1 MEIQG
6 KDSRPDRLHCPAG
19 EDRFTRE
26 ENTPAAASPGLAYWC
41 SAIVA
46 HKEIAPKDMAFMI
59 AQPRFADACRAS
71 IRSSTER
78 YGRNRLLSRVT
89 RDISRLFYGYLVLY
103 LDARGGITLSAI
115 QDLCRGIG
123 LASPGRAQAILF
135 HLRAIGYIKTDP
147 ASTDRRS
154 RRYVPS
160 PEMRD
165 SLREAL
171 TDELRA
177 FSLIEPDAGIAA
189 DRLIGPAF
197 FRAFMMRFG
206 KGLIA
211 GLQTKPARVIT
222 HFAEPNA
229 GLVIL
234 WDILS
239 SAQDGDCYPPRGP
252 LKMSVTELSQK
263 YGVSRSHVFRMLRDA
278 EKLGFLK
285 RNADE
290 QTGTITDVL
299 ARDVA
304 EFQVAVFI
312 GLAAC
317 CSAAFEMTAPSRLQ
331 AE

>member
-6 KDSRPDRLHCPAG
+6 KDSRPDRPQRPAR
-19 EDRFTRE
+19 EDPFTRE
-26 ENTPAAASPGLAYWC
+26 DSAPALSSPGLAYWC

-46 HKEIAPKDMAFMI
+46 YKEIAPKDMAFMI
-59 AQPRFADACRAS
+59 AQPRFADACRNS
-71 IRSSTER
+71 IRSSTVR
-78 YGRNRLLSRVT
+78 HGRNRLLTRVT
-89 RDISRLFYGYLVLY
+89 RDISRLIYGYIVLY

-115 QDLCRGIG
+115 QELSREIG

-160 PEMRD
+160 LEMRG
-165 SLREAL
+165 SFREVLA
-171 TDELRA
+171 DELRA

-189 DRLIGPAF
+189 DRLIEPEF
-197 FRAFMMRFG
+197 FRAFMVRFG
-206 KGLIA
+206 RGILV

-229 GLVIL
+229 GLIIL

-239 SAQDGDCYPPRGP
+239 SAQEGDCYPPRGP

-263 YGVSRSHVFRMLRDA
+263 YGVSRSHVFRLLRDA
-278 EKLGFLK
+278 EKLGLLK

-304 EFQVAVFI
+304 EFQVAVFL

-317 CSAAFEMTAPSRLQ
+317 CQAAFQMTAAARLQ

>member
-1 MEIQG
+1 MELQG
-6 KDSRPDRLHCPAG
+6 RDAEPDRP
-19 EDRFTRE
+19 
-26 ENTPAAASPGLAYWC
+26 PSQGLAYWC
-41 SAIVA
+41 SAIEGQ
-46 HKEIAPKDMAFMI
+46 KEIASEDIAFMI
-59 AQPRFADACRAS
+59 AQPRFADACRTS
-71 IRSSTER
+71 MRSSTKR
-78 YGRNRLLSRVT
+78 YGRNTLLTRVT

-103 LDARGGITLSAI
+103 LDALGGITLSAI
-115 QDLCRGIG
+115 QDLSREIG

-135 HLRAIGYIKTDP
+135 HLRAIGYIKSDP

-160 PEMRD
+160 PEMRE

-171 TDELRA
+171 ADELHA

-189 DRLIGPAF
+189 DRLVEPEF
-197 FRAFMMRFG
+197 FRAFMVRFG
-206 KGLIA
+206 RGLIA
-211 GLQTKPARVIT
+211 GLQNKPKRVIT

-229 GLVIL
+229 GLIIL

-239 SAQDGDCYPPRGP
+239 SAQNGDSYPPRGP

-263 YGVSRSHVFRMLRDA
+263 YNVSRSHVFRLLRDA
-278 EKLGFLK
+278 EKLGFLT

-299 ARDVA
+299 AREVA
-304 EFQVAVFI
+304 EFQVTVFL
-312 GLAAC
+312 GFAAC
-317 CSAAFEMTAPSRLQ
+317 CSAAFEMTAPAQLQ